1 MDLVFIRKVVVFMVI
16 RLLVVMVIREI
27 IKIKVFISMIFY
39 NKGDIRC
46 LYIKF
51 AIVFSRT

>member
-27 IKIKVFISMIFY
+27 IKIKVFISTIFY

-46 LYIKF
+46 LYTKF
-51 AIVFSRT
+51 VIVFNRT

>member
-27 IKIKVFISMIFY
+27 IKIKVFISTIFY